1 MLQLLLLG
9 FLTAG
14 KRWSLRLQCPDLS
27 MEQAKDSD
35 GNQMYGD
42 YEVQQ
47 TRENQ
52 DQNPRDQRHK
62 GRECNKHT
70 KATGTFRLSGKQT
83 VRTREIFESSVLP
96 RSTGKRAFAA
106 LAYANSAKHSFK
118 GVLSYASI
126 PPSKY

>member
-14 KRWSLRLQCPDLS
+14 QSWSLRLQCPDLS

-70 KATGTFRLSGKQT
+70 KATGTF
-83 VRTREIFESSVLP
+83 VRKTDGTYAENIREQCTPSEHWKTRVCSPGLRKLRKAFVQRRAII
-96 RSTGKRAFAA
+96 RIHSTE
-106 LAYANSAKHSFK
+106 
-118 GVLSYASI
+118 
-126 PPSKY
+126 

>member
-14 KRWSLRLQCPDLS
+14 KSWSFRLQCPDLS

-35 GNQMYGD
+35 SNQMYGD

-52 DQNPRDQRHK
+52 D
-62 GRECNKHT
+62 
-70 KATGTFRLSGKQT
+70 
-83 VRTREIFESSVLP
+83 
-96 RSTGKRAFAA
+96 
-106 LAYANSAKHSFK
+106 
-118 GVLSYASI
+118 
-126 PPSKY
+126 